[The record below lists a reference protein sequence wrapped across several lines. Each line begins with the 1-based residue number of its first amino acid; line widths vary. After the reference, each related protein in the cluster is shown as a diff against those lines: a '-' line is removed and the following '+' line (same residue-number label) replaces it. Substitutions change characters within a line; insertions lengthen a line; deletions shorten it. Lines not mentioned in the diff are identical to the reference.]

1 MENKGRMGVQ
11 GKSVRFDCTHLL
23 LRFMGAAGDRMLT
36 QVNLLGLWCLGTA
49 TKTHFWPTPTAHRSP
64 QTQAKPQLRSSS
76 VANAA
81 PTLLCSG
88 AATGVSWC
96 RSQCAPSVVSWAERL
111 FSCLLLLF
119 SSSGTSPLISR
130 EVDSEEMSFAPVFWH
145 MCCSGNV
152 TA

>member
-1 MENKGRMGVQ
+1 MSDLPALFTPEVYGCCWRQDAHTGEPARSLVP
-11 GKSVRFDCTHLL
+11 
-23 LRFMGAAGDRMLT
+23 
-36 QVNLLGLWCLGTA
+36 GTA
-49 TKTHFWPTPTAHRSP
+49 KKTHSWPTPTAHRSP

-81 PTLLCSG
+81 PTLLCSE